1 MYLLNIKTSNLSKE
15 AIARLKLQ
23 GTVSLNL
30 SGQQINKS
38 RLTSQNSDI
47 KHRLTLQGQF
57 CSNNQNQ
64 N

>member
-1 MYLLNIKTSNLSKE
+1 MYLLNIKMSNLSKE

-30 SGQQINKS
+30 SGQQSNKS
-38 RLTSQNSDI
+38 KIESYNSDI
-47 KHRLTLQGQF
+47 KHRLKLQGQF